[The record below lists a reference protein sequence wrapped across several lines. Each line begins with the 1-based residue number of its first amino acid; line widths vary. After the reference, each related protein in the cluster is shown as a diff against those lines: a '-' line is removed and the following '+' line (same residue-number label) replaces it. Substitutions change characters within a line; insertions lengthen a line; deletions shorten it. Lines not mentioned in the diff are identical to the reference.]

1 MVTKAR
7 MGMGALTTPCM
18 GLILVLLSLSG
29 MGFLLK
35 IKICSRRMRLLVRG
49 PRMRLLA
56 WVEGMRLRVGLK
68 ACDRLAVQAPAATHV
83 RFLDAGVCIGLLDPV
98 SNIMANTLVTSD
110 LRPGLMDKVPEDTK
124 PGEMDKRSLDGLVA
138 FLIYFFPYLA
148 EGRPCGTC
156 WSPTPTFSSLRA

>member
-29 MGFLLK
+29 MGFLPK

-49 PRMRLLA
+49 PRMRRLA

-68 ACDRLAVQAPAATHV
+68 
-83 RFLDAGVCIGLLDPV
+83 
-98 SNIMANTLVTSD
+98 
-110 LRPGLMDKVPEDTK
+110 
-124 PGEMDKRSLDGLVA
+124 
-138 FLIYFFPYLA
+138 
-148 EGRPCGTC
+148 
-156 WSPTPTFSSLRA
+156 